1 MTSVRQRFG
10 IRRFTLWA
18 VASCAVGLGLM
29 LTSCTSIAS
38 LTGSASSPYAE
49 QLANHL
55 TAQNAVMYGAYW
67 CPHCADQKALFGRA
81 VAAMP
86 YVECDPGGKNPQP
99 QLCQDKGIQGYPT
112 WEINGEF
119 YLGPHSLKELAELS
133 DFAAPQ

>member
-1 MTSVRQRFG
+1 MTE
-10 IRRFTLWA
+10 
-18 VASCAVGLGLM
+18 
-29 LTSCTSIAS
+29 
-38 LTGSASSPYAE
+38 SADSAYAE

-112 WEINGEF
+112 WEINDEF
-119 YLGPHSLKELAELS
+119 YPGTHSLKELAELS
-133 DFAAPQ
+133 NFALPE